1 MTMESMEY
9 TQEEIEEGKSAA
21 LLAYIPFVCL
31 VPLLKWKDN
40 RFAYDHAK
48 QGLAL
53 FIIEILAVIML
64 IPGLAAL
71 IFKLALIL
79 MIVLAVIGIVYV
91 LQDKAWKIPFVGDWV
106 DKKMAERAKEL

>member
-1 MTMESMEY
+1 MESKEY

-21 LLAYIPFVCL
+21 LLAYIPFVCF

-40 RFAYDHAK
+40 RFAHDHAK

-53 FIIEILAVIML
+53 FIVEVLAVILL
-64 IPGLAAL
+64 IPGLASL
-71 IFKLALIL
+71 IFKLVLTL

-91 LQDKAWKIPFVGDWV
+91 LQDKQWKIPVVGDWV
-106 DKKMAERAKEL
+106 DKKVEEKARDL

>member
-1 MTMESMEY
+1 MESKEY

-21 LLAYIPFVCL
+21 LLAYVPFVCF

-53 FIIEILAVIML
+53 FIVEVLAVVLL

-71 IFKLALIL
+71 VFKLALTL

-91 LQDKAWKIPFVGDWV
+91 LQDKAWKLPLVGDWV
-106 DKKMAERAKEL
+106 DKTVEDKTKDL